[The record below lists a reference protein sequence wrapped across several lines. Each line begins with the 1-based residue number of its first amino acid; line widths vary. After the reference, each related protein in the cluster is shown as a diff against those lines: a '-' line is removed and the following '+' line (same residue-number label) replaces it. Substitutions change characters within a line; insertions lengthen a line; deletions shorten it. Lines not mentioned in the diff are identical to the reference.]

1 MTAVSNYFTETASAT
16 PGSITGSATA
26 RLTSWTNY
34 SGIRYTPTS
43 IPPNSGTGSATAA
56 SGAAT
61 TTPSSANTSQST
73 SQSTGAA
80 ATKGVS
86 IVGGILA
93 VGAGVVAML

>member
-56 SGAAT
+56 SGT
-61 TTPSSANTSQST
+61 TTTSSSTST

-80 ATKGVS
+80 ATKGVG

-93 VGAGVVAML
+93 AGVGIVAML